1 MRKSTLAFGAS
12 DYRTRN
18 TSRAVLIAIIAL
30 VQIAAVVGYLGFNS
44 RLTNESVQS
53 QMVNVLD
60 MASRNAS
67 RSMDSFT
74 HNINL
79 AARTMEGMAGEST
92 EGNEQ
97 EMFHALEYV
106 PQLSGMYQGS
116 DTGEFFS
123 VFRTEDGYG
132 TMHIT
137 PASADTARKVAVTQ
151 RSPSFE
157 LLESNIDPDDEYDPR
172 ERLWYTEAEAQ
183 GSGVVWTDLYGFF
196 TSMQPGVTLA
206 SRIERPGK
214 SWVVGVDVELSEIV
228 NFMSELSA
236 QIDGEVFL
244 YNGEGTVLTQ
254 FGIMRLDRTG
264 EIIPAEDGAAFTA
277 EQAEAFNR
285 VQMAIAGQDGD
296 VERSGDGRVE
306 AMDSRYAVDGV
317 GHLSRFI
324 ATDFGQ
330 GWEIG
335 LDLSEADV
343 AAPVRGLLS
352 SQRVLAM
359 TVGTLAGLLMALLF
373 IPATMP
379 IKRLEIDSR
388 TDELTSLPNRRAIVR
403 RAASLLRHEQLS
415 IATVDLD
422 HFKNINDTFGHPV
435 GDEVLQQLTVRLA
448 SDGVE
453 VGRMGGEEFVVI
465 LRSGTLRGDI
475 DQARCLRRRIASRPV
490 ETSEGPIQVTASI
503 GLARSRPGDSFQTV
517 WRRSDRA
524 LMSAKSAGR
533 NRVVTCAHP
542 GDDRLPNREF
552 SDVLLPVDELS
563 L

>member
-373 IPATMP
+373 IPATMS

>member
-1 MRKSTLAFGAS
+1 VRKSTLAFGAS

>member
-1 MRKSTLAFGAS
+1 VRKSTLAFGAS

-254 FGIMRLDRTG
+254 FGIMRLDQTG

-475 DQARCLRRRIASRPV
+475 DQARCLRRRIAARPV

>member
-1 MRKSTLAFGAS
+1 VRKPTLAFGPS
-12 DYRTRN
+12 DYRTRD

-79 AARTMEGMAGEST
+79 AARTMEGMAGEPT

-116 DTGEFFS
+116 DTGEFFF

-132 TMHIT
+132 TKHIT
-137 PASADTARKVAVTQ
+137 PASADTGRNVSVTQ
-151 RSPSFE
+151 RSASFE
-157 LLESNIDPDDEYDPR
+157 LLESNIDPNDQYDPR
-172 ERLWYTEAEAQ
+172 GRLWYTKAEAQ
-183 GSGVVWTDLYGFF
+183 GSGVVWTDLYAFF
-196 TSMQPGVTLA
+196 TSGQPGVTLA

-228 NFMSELSA
+228 NFMSELST

-244 YNGEGTVLTQ
+244 YNGKGTVLTQ
-254 FGIMRLDRTG
+254 FGIMRLDQTG
-264 EIIPAEDGAAFTA
+264 EIIPAENGAAFTP

-296 VERSGDGRVE
+296 VERRGDGVVE

-317 GHLSRFI
+317 AHLSRFI

-388 TDELTSLPNRRAIVR
+388 TDELTSLPNRRAIVK
-403 RAASLLRHEQLS
+403 RAASLLKHEQLS

-435 GDEVLQQLTVRLA
+435 GDEVLQQVTFRLA

-475 DQARCLRRRIASRPV
+475 DQARGLRRRIAARPV

-503 GLARSRPGDSFQTV
+503 GVARSRPGDSFQSV

-533 NRVVTCAHP
+533 NRVVTFAHP
-542 GDDRLPNREF
+542 GDDHLPILEF
-552 SDVLLPVDELS
+552 SDVFLPVDELS

>member
-1 MRKSTLAFGAS
+1 VRKSTLAFGAS

-373 IPATMP
+373 IPATMS